1 MDLFQ
6 DSSFW
11 VAISFVIF
19 CVICYV
25 YGRKSALAIVDDYIA
40 HIRTRIAEAEL
51 LHKKAEEQAKDVAA
65 RFAGAEKEAADILAQ
80 ASKEAADILAV
91 GSADLQK
98 RLASRQKQFD
108 AEMKQLEDSAIN
120 ELRARMAALVEEM
133 TREQLKAALN
143 KDAQNALI
151 DHSIKTAGEAAKA
164 A

>member
-6 DSSFW
+6 DTRFW
-11 VAISFVIF
+11 VAISFVMF
-19 CVICYV
+19 CAILYV
-25 YGRKSALAIVDDYIA
+25 YGRKSALGIVDGYIA
-40 HIRTRIAEAEL
+40 HIRSRIAEAEL
-51 LHKKAEEQAKDVAA
+51 LHKKAEEQAKEVAA
-65 RFAGAEKEAADILAQ
+65 RFANVENETAEILAQAAKEAADIV
-80 ASKEAADILAV
+80 AV

-98 RLASRQKQFD
+98 RLTSRQKQFD

-133 TREQLKAALN
+133 TREQLKAALT

-151 DHSIKTAGEAAKA
+151 EQSIKTAGEAAKA